1 MKHKVIKAREK
12 MNLSQQD
19 FGNMLG
25 IAGKHARSKVF
36 DWELGKTEPNKTA
49 QLIIEYILMLDYV
62 SNDLFLSFLKK
73 RIGIENEFI

>member
-1 MKHKVIKAREK
+1 